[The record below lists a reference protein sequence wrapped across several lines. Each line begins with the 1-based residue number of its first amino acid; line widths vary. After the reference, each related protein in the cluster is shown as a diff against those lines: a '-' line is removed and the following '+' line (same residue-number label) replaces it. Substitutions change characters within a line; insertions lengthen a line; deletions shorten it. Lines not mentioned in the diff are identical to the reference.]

1 MLKSEG
7 IAPKIR
13 EQFELRDKAMA
24 GNFVFAVTAL
34 DDAPVASASGFTA
47 IRVRIEALVTAGGD
61 RHTWFNKTITTTALA
76 VVTDGDGTAVQAPAT
91 SCVME
96 NGVGI
101 VTVTGSATWAADDT
115 FAVETAEATI
125 LGYTIAEASATVT
138 CVAAA

>member
-24 GNFVFAVTAL
+24 GNFVFAVTAI
-34 DDAPVASASGFTA
+34 DDAPVASATGFTA
-47 IRVRIEALVTAGGD
+47 IRVRIEALVSAGGD
-61 RHTWFNKTITTTALA
+61 RHTWFNKTITTTGLA
-76 VVTDGDGTAVQAPAT
+76 VVTDGDGAAVQVPAT
-91 SCVME
+91 TCVME

-101 VTVTGSATWAADDT
+101 VTVTGSDTWAADDT
-115 FAVETAEATI
+115 FTVETAAVNI
-125 LGYTIAEASATVT
+125 LGSAVTQASAEVT